1 MDAGFSKNP
10 SSSEQAHAQAVTEQ
24 SQPDQ
29 LAAEEQQR
37 TDSDRP
43 QSAKPRLTKRQ
54 RRWARC
60 EAGAWILAAA
70 AVIFWGDGNSNAFR
84 IIASDDRV
92 RRNWMLAGFALL
104 SIDLLSFLYLA
115 IRSWWRGGR
124 TLDPGKT
131 PAALPIGTFSGLA
144 AGASFWVAFWHIF
157 RWITPLLLAVL
168 FMGGVMLPHVFPSR
182 ESLALL

>member
-54 RRWARC
+54 RRCTVTSGFSAQKAC
-60 EAGAWILAAA
+60 QVCTDALLSFLQP
-70 AVIFWGDGNSNAFR
+70 V
-84 IIASDDRV
+84 
-92 RRNWMLAGFALL
+92 RNWMLAGFALL